1 MPAECWCVLC
11 LQYRGIYAAAIFNP
25 FCLPWE
31 YLPFSPC
38 RRCYACCCAGAFS
51 ATGVPDRFAGTNGY
65 HTGEAPDKRA
75 VFVAKQNGIDISK
88 QFCRQLTDED
98 FNRFDLILAMDQNN
112 LMTINRLAPLNSS
125 AVTGLFTA
133 VARDGF
139 DGCTADRGEEIPD
152 PYYGDVQDFERAY
165 EMVREAAEALADRL
179 V

>member
-1 MPAECWCVLC
+1 MFAIPGESMP
-11 LQYRGIYAAAIFNP
+11 Q
-25 FCLPWE
+25 
-31 YLPFSPC
+31 PFSILFVCLGNIC
-38 RRCYACCCAGAFS
+38 RSPLAEGVMRAVVQERFPQRAFLIDS
-51 ATGVPDRFAGTNGY
+51 AGTNGY

>member
-1 MPAECWCVLC
+1 MCFVFAIPGESMP
-11 LQYRGIYAAAIFNP
+11 Q
-25 FCLPWE
+25 
-31 YLPFSPC
+31 PFSILFVCLGNIC
-38 RRCYACCCAGAFS
+38 RSPLAE
-51 ATGVPDRFAGTNGY
+51 GVMRAVVQERFPQRGFLIDSAGTNGY

-112 LMTINRLAPLNSS
+112 LMTINRLAPLDSS
-125 AVTGLFTA
+125 AVIGLFTA
-133 VARDGF
+133 VARDGL
-139 DGCTADRGEEIPD
+139 DGCAADRGEEIPD